1 MNRSGIICDLL
12 TWLEER
18 LDQPLTLDDVADRSG
33 YSKWHLQRKFKETT
47 GHVLGAYIRARRLS
61 NAAMALRLT
70 SRSLA
75 DIALQYHF
83 ESQQTFTRA
92 FKKQFEQTPAF
103 YRRSLRWNF
112 YGIQPPIGRAG
123 QTYAPAEIV
132 VLQTLRLEGITRS
145 YTCTLEQL
153 SRYRAE
159 LRTQF
164 WRTFLDEAQ
173 SSPPVVYG
181 LCLSRPAAGKN
192 GENEVFY
199 TTAAEPAFLP
209 AKGDNLHELMLSAGD
224 YALFTYRGPA
234 GGLQGFIMDLY
245 GVCLPLMRM
254 VRRDGYDIERF
265 HRWPSSG
272 NDDGGGEIH
281 CDYLIP
287 IMRQAAGEV
296 MPAHGPAA

>member
-1 MNRSGIICDLL
+1 MNRSGIIGDLL
-12 TWLEER
+12 AWLEEQ
-18 LDQPLTLDDVADRSG
+18 LDKPLSLDDVAARSG

-47 GHVLGAYIRARRLS
+47 GQVLGAYIRARRLS
-61 NAAMALRLT
+61 HAAMALRLT

-92 FKKQFEQTPAF
+92 FKKQFQQTPAF
-103 YRRSLRWNF
+103 YRRSLRWDF
-112 YGIQPPIGRAG
+112 FGIQPPIGRASCA
-123 QTYAPAEIV
+123 YAPAEIV
-132 VLQTLRLEGITRS
+132 MLPALRLEGITRS

-153 SRYRAE
+153 SRHRAE
-159 LRTQF
+159 LRAQF
-164 WRTFLDEAQ
+164 WRTFLEEAQ

-181 LCLSRPAAGKN
+181 LCYSRPAVDKN

-209 AKGDNLHELMLSAGD
+209 VKSENLQELSLNAGD
-224 YALFTYRGPA
+224 YALFTYLGPA

-245 GVCLPLMRM
+245 SVCLPLMRM

-265 HRWPSSG
+265 HRWPSSS
-272 NDDGGGEIH
+272 NDDGSGEIH

-287 IMRQAAGEV
+287 ILQTAAADV
-296 MPAHGPAA
+296 MPVQGPAA